1 MYNHNKTQRIMD
13 KVIKHKFRNREVVLI
28 YNIKKNLVC
37 YVLNSLTPNTRR
49 VLKTVITKDKLT
61 VKDFLK

>member
-1 MYNHNKTQRIMD
+1 MNKI
-13 KVIKHKFRNREVVLI
+13 IKHKFRNREVVLI
-28 YNIKKNLVC
+28 YNTKKNLVC

-49 VLKTVITKDKLT
+49 VVKTVITKDKLT